1 MVYTRLMCNYFSI
14 GIESRIGLG
23 FDKHR
28 TSSAVCN
35 KMWYTWEGLKKMCCC
50 SSTKKIRDVVKSV
63 TAVENGKEE
72 LIFTTDPKSTD
83 PVHRLRGNPVSLV
96 CTNINSMMG
105 GRANMWKSGSGKD
118 LGISDK
124 DGKVMRH
131 ADANHLSDKSSH
143 DDDQLEFQTIASVFH
158 LPLGMA

>member
-1 MVYTRLMCNYFSI
+1 
-14 GIESRIGLG
+14 
-23 FDKHR
+23 
-28 TSSAVCN
+28 
-35 KMWYTWEGLKKMCCC
+35 MCCC
-50 SSTKKIRDVVKSV
+50 SSTKKIRDVVDCV
-63 TAVENGKEE
+63 TALENGKEE

-124 DGKVMRH
+124 DGKVVKH
-131 ADANHLSDKSSH
+131 KDANHLSDKSSH
-143 DDDQLEFQTIASVFH
+143 DDDQLEFQTVASIFH
-158 LPLGMA
+158 LPLGMAQRVAQKKGPFKIQFKDFSGARQAEKIASPNQSFSRKETKSM